1 VNLNSRSITRGT
13 WRGVNQTYTFA
24 IPASALHTGTN
35 TLSISVLS
43 GSTGTGFLSPAF
55 AFDAIALDPA

>member
-1 VNLNSRSITRGT
+1 
-13 WRGVNQTYTFA
+13 VNQTYTFA